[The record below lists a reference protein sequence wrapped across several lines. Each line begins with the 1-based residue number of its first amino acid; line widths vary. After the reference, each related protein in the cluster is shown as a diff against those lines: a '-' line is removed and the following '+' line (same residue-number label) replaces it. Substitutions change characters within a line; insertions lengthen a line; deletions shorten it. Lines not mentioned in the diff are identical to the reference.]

1 MNDRIAIIDIDN
13 QDIGIK
19 VLFPTADYYINR
31 VQWTQ
36 KHPNMKHYNI
46 DYRVDWSSLND
57 KNYDILFIQVTARH
71 TVSGI
76 LKETM
81 EAYRD
86 SVLPILNSNQFKLV
100 ALFDNDDYDMDPSK
114 YIDHKSV
121 DLFFKRNYTKKKL
134 YSPNVYPFSFI
145 MCGYHSLIEM
155 MDRYSVS
162 EEHYFKEK
170 ESRIFWSGGTY
181 IHDDKEYGVYRDR
194 QTIYNSIRHTL
205 YAPGSLPHDSY
216 LHAIRSSKFSLDLLG
231 CGDPNVKTVEILIS
245 GSLLIAQKKP
255 LKYMFPEEFAEET
268 EFETAREYFDKMTRL
283 IQDKDLYDRCLKQQF
298 DIVKR
303 YLNLPWLRQYIVDKC
318 TTYLK

>member
-1 MNDRIAIIDIDN
+1 
-13 QDIGIK
+13 
-19 VLFPTADYYINR
+19 
-31 VQWTQ
+31 
-36 KHPNMKHYNI
+36 
-46 DYRVDWSSLND
+46 
-57 KNYDILFIQVTARH
+57 
-71 TVSGI
+71 
-76 LKETM
+76 
-81 EAYRD
+81 
-86 SVLPILNSNQFKLV
+86 
-100 ALFDNDDYDMDPSK
+100 
-114 YIDHKSV
+114 
-121 DLFFKRNYTKKKL
+121 
-134 YSPNVYPFSFI
+134 
-145 MCGYHSLIEM
+145 M